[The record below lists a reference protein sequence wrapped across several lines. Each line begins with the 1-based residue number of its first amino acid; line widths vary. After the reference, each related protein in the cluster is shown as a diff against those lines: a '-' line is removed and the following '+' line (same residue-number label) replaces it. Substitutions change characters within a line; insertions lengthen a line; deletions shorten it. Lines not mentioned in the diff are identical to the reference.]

1 MRRLI
6 LIDGENLN
14 RGLRNLAGGLETPV
28 PRGALESYDYRGLI
42 NEILGDEEKA
52 QILYFG
58 ARLRRY
64 NLDEELL
71 KQSTEAIRLQAKM
84 VNELQ
89 KQGISFVKVGYLR
102 AREGKPCPECGHKK
116 AFLTEKG
123 VDVGLAVRMVT
134 EAGPE
139 TEIVLFS
146 ADTDLLPAVKT
157 AIKLGS
163 KVIFVGYEYQPTL
176 ALSKAASL
184 TRLISAPIA
193 KKHLANQLKLVEG
206 EVVDDTKG

>member
-1 MRRLI
+1 MGRLI

-14 RGLRNLAGGLETPV
+14 RGLRNLIGSLETPT
-28 PRGALESYDYRGLI
+28 PRSALEGYDYRGLI
-42 NEILGDEEKA
+42 DEILGDEERA

-71 KQSTEAIRLQAKM
+71 EQSTEAIRLQSKL
-84 VNELQ
+84 VNDLQ

-116 AFLTEKG
+116 VFLTEKG
-123 VDVGLAVRMVT
+123 VDVGLAVRMIT
-134 EAGPE
+134 EAGPK

-157 AIKLGS
+157 AMKIGS

-176 ALSKAASL
+176 ALSKTASL

-193 KKHLANQLKLVEG
+193 KKYLANQLELVEG
-206 EVVDDTKG
+206 EVVDDKKE

>member
-1 MRRLI
+1 MNRVV

-14 RGLRNLAGGLETPV
+14 RGLRNLIGSLENPAARNT
-28 PRGALESYDYRGLI
+28 LQSYNYRGLI
-42 NEILGDEEKA
+42 NEILGDKEKA
-52 QILYFG
+52 QVLYFG
-58 ARLRRY
+58 ARLRKY
-64 NLDEELL
+64 DLDEELL
-71 KQSTEAIRLQAKM
+71 KQSNEAISLQAKL
-84 VNELQ
+84 VNDLQ
-89 KQGISFVKVGYLR
+89 KQGINFIKVGYLR

-134 EAGPE
+134 EASSE

-157 AIKLGS
+157 TIKLGS

-184 TRLISAPIA
+184 TRLVTAPMA
-193 KKHLANQLKLVEG
+193 KKYLANQLKLDEG
-206 EVVDDTKG
+206 EVIDKGEK